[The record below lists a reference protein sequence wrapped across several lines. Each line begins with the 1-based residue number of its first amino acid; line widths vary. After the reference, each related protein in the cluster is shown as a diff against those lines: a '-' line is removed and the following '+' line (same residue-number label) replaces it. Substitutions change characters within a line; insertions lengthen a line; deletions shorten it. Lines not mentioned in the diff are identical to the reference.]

1 MTSIICLTQTI
12 FAKEFRCNYLKNKK
26 LFQKFFLHFQELNLI
41 LNRSQKKMTLIGD
54 AFPEIAAPKNM
65 VR

>member
-1 MTSIICLTQTI
+1 MQLS
-12 FAKEFRCNYLKNKK
+12 
-26 LFQKFFLHFQELNLI
+26 QKQKTFSEIFLHFQELNLI

>member
-1 MTSIICLTQTI
+1 MTSIICLTETI
-12 FAKEFRCNYLKNKK
+12 SRNEFRCNYLKNKK
-26 LFQKFFLHFQELNLI
+26 LFLKFFLHFQDLNLI